1 VKPELEPE
9 QGEDELDAEL
19 AAAEEDL
26 RIAEEEQM
34 LDNDREETVP
44 PPPEQVPEPE
54 PAAELEHVQEPAPEP
69 ADSHEDN
76 DTEEE
81 EEEEEKEDAGSGAC
95 SGYKLD
101 MAGNIFGDCV
111 CGFAKKDH
119 SQESRDNYVAS
130 ASMWLFKI
138 CCHFNRGLYSCL
150 VCVAHVP
157 VFVGI

>member
-1 VKPELEPE
+1 VEAELEPE

-19 AAAEEDL
+19 AAAEDEL
-26 RIAEEEQM
+26 RVAEEEQM
-34 LDNDREETVP
+34 LDNDQEETVP
-44 PPPEQVPEPE
+44 PPPEHVPEPA
-54 PAAELEHVQEPAPEP
+54 PELEHVQIPAPEP
-69 ADSHEDN
+69 ANSHDDN

-81 EEEEEKEDAGSGAC
+81 EEEEDADAGSGAC

-101 MAGNIFGDCV
+101 MAGKIFGDCV

-130 ASMWLFKI
+130 ASMWLFKN

-157 VFVGI
+157 FS